1 MNNVLPNEPS
11 EPLLECPII
20 NETLPTT
27 DLQFL
32 PALLPPPHNTRSRNK
47 SS

>member
-27 DLQFL
+27 DLQLL
-32 PALLPPPHNTRSRNK
+32 PALLPPHNIRSRNK